1 MPTTQVT
8 TLSLDSIERF
18 QRSLSALGRSAHT
31 VKSYGSDLRQ
41 LLFEVGLS
49 SIDLLPMSTEDEE
62 EEETSGLAEMG
73 GLWLTESKRNL
84 SAKTVG
90 RRLTSLRA
98 FTRWAG
104 QPGMFVD
111 YIAPTPAK
119 SIPEPLPEGL
129 AGVYTMIERC
139 EHSQLRLVIAMCGL
153 AGMRISEALSVPAKN
168 INFAD
173 GLITVRGK
181 GDKTR
186 TVPMSDRLAAML
198 MEPAILRYNDAT
210 LVSGPEGEP
219 MGDRLARRSITR
231 LGARCRLQKQV
242 HSHMLR
248 ATFATHLINVGVNI
262 RTVQE
267 ILGHANVTTTE
278 VYTAVT
284 LDNMRNAVKGI

>member
-1 MPTTQVT
+1 MLTTQVT
-8 TLSLDSIERF
+8 TLSTDSIEQF
-18 QRSLSALGRSAHT
+18 QRSLSAHGRSEHT

-41 LLFEVGLS
+41 LLLEVGIS
-49 SIDLLPMSTEDEE
+49 SIGLLATDEE
-62 EEETSGLAEMG
+62 PVALQETG
-73 GLWLTESKRNL
+73 GLWLTASKRKL

-119 SIPEPLPEGL
+119 SIPEPLPEGIE
-129 AGVYTMIERC
+129 GVYTMLDKC
-139 EHSQLRLVIAMCGL
+139 EHPQLRLVIAMCGL
-153 AGMRISEALSVPAKN
+153 AGFRISEALTVPAKN

-186 TVPMSDRLAAML
+186 TVPMSDRLASML

-210 LVSGPEGEP
+210 LVAGTGGEP

-231 LGARCRLQKQV
+231 LGARCRLKKQV

-248 ATFATHLINVGVNI
+248 ATFATHLMNSGVNI

-284 LDNMRNAVKGI
+284 IDNMREAVKGL